1 MKKAAVFVLMSSCA
15 FAVTYCS
22 GQEEPSSAALEPGAS
37 SAFAAPQAAVDL
49 AAMPDVVARVNET
62 EIKKDE
68 LIARAQ
74 MIQGQLPGGAARDT
88 VDFYRRVLDDLVTSE
103 LLYQAS
109 VAKGFIPTQAQV
121 DEQLAVVRSQ
131 FPDQA
136 QFEQS
141 LQSQGLTEE
150 KLREILS
157 RSLGIQQLVE
167 TDLTAGIE
175 ITADQTRSYYQ
186 NNLDRMKR
194 PEQVRLSHILVMAD
208 ENATPEQ
215 REEAKKKIEDVR
227 ARAIAGED
235 FATLARE
242 NSDDP
247 GSKANGGELDW
258 VQRGDTV
265 PPFEAAAFAL
275 SPGEISEVV
284 ETRYGYHV
292 IKLAERKE
300 GESVSFE
307 EAEPRIE
314 KLLRDQEVQQR
325 LRGAIE
331 TLKTS
336 GDVQIFI

>member
-1 MKKAAVFVLMSSCA
+1 MRKAGVVLVMMSSCVCA
-15 FAVTYCS
+15 LSCS
-22 GQEEPSSAALEPGAS
+22 GQEEPTAAALLEPGA
-37 SAFAAPQAAVDL
+37 AAAAPQAAVDL
-49 AAMPDVVARVNET
+49 ASMPDVVAKVNQT
-62 EIKKDE
+62 EIKKDD
-68 LIARAQ
+68 LIARAE

-88 VDFYRRVLDDLVTSE
+88 IDFYRRVLDDLITSE
-103 LLYQAS
+103 LLYQSS
-109 VAKGFIPTQAQV
+109 VAKGYIPTDAQV
-121 DEQLAVVRSQ
+121 NEQLAAVQSQ
-131 FPDQA
+131 FPDKA

-141 LQSQGLTEE
+141 LQAQGLTEE
-150 KLREILS
+150 KLREILT
-157 RSLGIQQLVE
+157 RSLGVQQLVE

-175 ITADQTRSYYQ
+175 ITPDQTQAYYQ
-186 NNLDRMKR
+186 NNLDRMRR
-194 PEQVRLSHILVMAD
+194 PEQVRLSHILVSAD

-215 REEAKKKIEDVR
+215 RELAKKKIEDVR

-247 GSKANGGELDW
+247 GSKANGGELPW
-258 VQRGDTV
+258 LTRGDTV

-275 SPGEISEVV
+275 TPGEISDVV

-300 GESVSFE
+300 GEAVSFE
-307 EAEPRIE
+307 EAEPKIE
-314 KLLRDQEVQQR
+314 KLLRDTEVQQR

-331 TLKTS
+331 TLKAS